1 MQIVN
6 PSGRDNPDLKAP
18 LLLMAGSDDRLA
30 AAKGEMLLE
39 LVRHLEAQGPA
50 PRAVGRVA
58 LGELWLSPAGRSSGA
73 FVRVWVD
80 WPDHGPVRDGLPL
93 MHYRIQVRRP
103 GSPLSTDARVRSPEE
118 VICQAFGW
126 T

>member
-30 AAKGEMLLE
+30 AAQGEMLLE

-50 PRAVGRVA
+50 PRATGRVA
-58 LGELWLSPAGRSSGA
+58 LAESVRPVLGSVRSGVGGLAGLR
-73 FVRVWVD
+73 
-80 WPDHGPVRDGLPL
+80 PLQNGLPL

-103 GSPLSTDARVRSPEE
+103 GSSLSADARARSPEE
-118 VICQAFGW
+118 VEQVIRQAFGW